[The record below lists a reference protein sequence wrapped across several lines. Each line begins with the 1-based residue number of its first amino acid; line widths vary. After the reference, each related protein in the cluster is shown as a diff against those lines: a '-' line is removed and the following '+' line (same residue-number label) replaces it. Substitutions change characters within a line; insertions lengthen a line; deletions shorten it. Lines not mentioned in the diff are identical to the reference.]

1 MILHYL
7 KVAVRSLM
15 KYKMQTAIS
24 VVGLAVGF
32 VCLAFSMIWIRYE
45 LTYDDFHRGAE
56 RMYVL
61 CAKSGLELDG
71 ITTSMTF
78 PLAKDLKRIF
88 PEVEEAAAFSH
99 WKVPVGK
106 DREERI
112 ELWKVETDS
121 AFFRLFDVRLLEGS
135 WSFLHNTEKE
145 VALTEEGARRIFRT
159 TEGVL
164 GKELYVYGEP
174 HKVTALVSSWSKH
187 SNFYYDVMLGQDEKT
202 KANWQWLGQEVCFR
216 LHEGTDEQAFADKL
230 GRQVKWGTGATE
242 YFRDLMMEQLTR
254 CRYTLYQDT
263 TQVALQ
269 YIRLFSVV
277 SVLIIGVA
285 LINFFSMMVMR
296 IRIRRREIGLRV
308 MCGSTMGGLFRLFA
322 SELFLLFF
330 SSGLLGMALLEAT
343 RDKFCELSSVEG
355 GLYLPS
361 LGYFFLVFAVAMA
374 VSALLIRYYSRKSI
388 AEGLSHMAKNV
399 RGQLFFQ
406 QGCIVLQLTVSL
418 GILFGLSVLLK
429 QLNYLSNTDDL
440 GFERD
445 GRATFGFYPR
455 EEGVFDQIK
464 QLPYVQEV
472 KEIYS
477 LLPRRG
483 GASSHINTWDGNQ
496 DGEDAFD
503 IQTISE
509 GQEFMDFYGIRLLQG
524 TPLSEQ
530 TTEKNPVLINETAA
544 KRFGWDDP
552 LGKHFGYV
560 NPQGERF
567 REYTVVGVFKD
578 YHVSA
583 PTDPVQPVMLIGN
596 NAQGLRYS
604 GDVVISFDEA
614 RVADLR
620 KAIGTMIGKLD
631 GHHDYTLETANETYE
646 KYLTSE
652 RSLLKLLT
660 FVAVVCVVIS
670 LFGVYS
676 HVTLACERRRKEI
689 AIRKVNGATAWLI
702 MQSFLKQY
710 AWMLLLSCLIAF
722 PVGTLVMRRWL
733 EQYVEQT
740 TINGWLYGLIMVILA
755 LFIGLCTGRSVWRAA
770 HENPAEVIK
779 RE

>member
-24 VVGLAVGF
+24 IVGLAVGF

-99 WKVPVGK
+99 WKAPVGK

-285 LINFFSMMVMR
+285 LINFFSMMVTR

-308 MCGSTMGGLFRLFA
+308 VCGSTTGGLFRLFV
-322 SELFLLFF
+322 SELVLLMLG
-330 SSGLLGMALLEAT
+330 SGLLGLVFLEVAKE
-343 RDKFCELSSVEG
+343 KFQELSAVEG
-355 GLYLPS
+355 GLYLPA
-361 LGYFFLVFAVAMA
+361 LGYFFFLFLVSV
-374 VSALLIRYYSRKSI
+374 LLSVVIIRYYSRKSI
-388 AEGLSHMAKNV
+388 VETLHHTIGNV
-399 RGQLFFQ
+399 RERMFFQ
-406 QGCIVLQLTVSL
+406 QGSIIIQLTICV
-418 GILFGLSVLLK
+418 GILWGLSVLFL
-429 QLNYLSNTDDL
+429 QLNHLSHTDI

-445 GRATFGFYPR
+445 GRATFSSDPQ
-455 EEGVFDQIK
+455 EEGVIAQIK
-464 QLPYVQEV
+464 QIPYVQEV
-472 KEIYS
+472 KELVS
-477 LLPRRG
+477 LFPRRSM
-483 GASSHINTWDGNQ
+483 AATLVNAWDGKSENDEPFVMQ
-496 DGEDAFD
+496 Y
-503 IQTISE
+503 IPE
-509 GQEFMDFYGIRLLQG
+509 GQEFMDFYGLRLIQG

-530 TTEKNPVLINETAA
+530 TDGHQVLINETAA
-544 KRFGWDDP
+544 KRLGWADP
-552 LGKHFGYV
+552 VGKYFGYV
-560 NPQGERF
+560 DPEGRF
-567 REYTVVGVFKD
+567 RRDFTVVGVIKD
-578 YHVSA
+578 FHISA
-583 PTDPVQPVMLIGN
+583 PTDPVQPTLLVGYGVGEIRIGRDFLI
-596 NAQGLRYS
+596 R
-604 GDVVISFDEA
+604 FDET
-614 RVADLR
+614 RTADLHR
-620 KAIGTMIGKLD
+620 AVESIMQGLD
-631 GHHDYTLETANETYE
+631 GHHDFELKTVREAYDE
-646 KYLTSE
+646 YLTSE
-652 RSLLKLLT
+652 RSLMKLLA
-660 FVAVVCVVIS
+660 FVSVVCIVIS

-676 HVTLACERRRKEI
+676 HITLACERRRKEI

-710 AWMLLLSCLIAF
+710 VWMLLLSCLIAF